1 MEIWNTIFECLQSV
15 VKGQCNYDLL
25 QRIVDNAIIEGK
37 IPDEYSD
44 ERSELLYELQTQLEL
59 IAEHQSSH
67 LSLSSSYGDAEI
79 ISLLDDF
86 AAQMERI
93 GVDDENSG

>member
-1 MEIWNTIFECLQSV
+1 M
-15 VKGQCNYDLL
+15 KGQCNYPVL

-37 IPDEYSD
+37 IPGEYSD
-44 ERSELLYELQTQLEL
+44 ERCELLYELQTQLEL

-67 LSLSSSYGDAEI
+67 PSLSSSYGDAEI

-93 GVDDENSG
+93 GVDGKYSG